1 MRLADSFDPI
11 PASMTHPEPV
21 RKTCPDC
28 ACQQQCLVGRQDESV
43 REAWAPFISERRFR
57 KGEMLQR
64 QGDGHAALQLVKVGT
79 IIVQRQG
86 EDGVDRPVGMAGC
99 GQALGT
105 PALLT
110 RPVELTCI
118 AVMPGRVC
126 EVDTAAASRHGLMTS
141 DFLMELAHEQMQAH
155 TRLADWAR
163 IMHVRGVTGQL
174 AGALLQLSDIQRSTL
189 VRLPSHTVLA
199 SLLATTRET
208 IARALALL
216 AQQQGVVRHDRWH
229 CAIQREALVELSR
242 GGRQLPRV
250 SRSLAAST
258 PEAASQPVAQPASA
272 SLTATARPRLAGP
285 APRSRARTSVSS
297 RAEAALSA

>member
-1 MRLADSFDPI
+1 
-11 PASMTHPEPV
+11 MTYPDPV

-28 ACQQQCLVGRQDESV
+28 ACRQQCLLGRQSDAV
-43 REAWAPFISERRFR
+43 REAWAPFLTERRFR
-57 KGEMLQR
+57 KGEVLQR
-64 QGDGHAALQLVKVGT
+64 QGDGHVQLQVVKVGT
-79 IIVQRQG
+79 LIVQREG
-86 EDGVDRPVGMAGC
+86 GDGVDRPVGMAGC

-105 PALLT
+105 PALLH
-110 RPVELTCI
+110 RPAELTCV

-126 EVDTAAASRHGLMTS
+126 EVDAAAVSRHGLMTTE
-141 DFLMELAHEQMQAH
+141 FLMELAHEQMRAH

-174 AGALLQLSDIQRSTL
+174 AGALLQLADIQRSTL

-208 IARALALL
+208 IARALAVL

-229 CAIQREALVELSR
+229 CAIQRDALTQLSR

-250 SRSLAAST
+250 ARAVAEAPADTVQGSA
-258 PEAASQPVAQPASA
+258 PE
-272 SLTATARPRLAGP
+272 PRLPSRPSPMG
-285 APRSRARTSVSS
+285 RSVGKIG
-297 RAEAALSA
+297 RAEAAALPA